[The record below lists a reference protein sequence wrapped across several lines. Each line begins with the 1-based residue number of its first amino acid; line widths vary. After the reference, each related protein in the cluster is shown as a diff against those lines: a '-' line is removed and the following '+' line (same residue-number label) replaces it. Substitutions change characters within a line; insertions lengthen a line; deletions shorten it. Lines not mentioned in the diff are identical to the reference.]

1 MDAPGIAVVCHV
13 FYENLASEFRR
24 YVVNIPVPFDLFIS
38 TNDPVKNTVIEKAF
52 ADWDR
57 GTVDVRVTPNR
68 GRDIAPKL
76 VGFRDVYDRYQLS
89 CTCTPNTRNT
99 RRCSPTGV
107 ASSLKT
113 CWVQGNRLQ
122 HLDGVSPA
130 PNPWH
135 GGVPTFRAGAAL
147 DNWGTNFATART
159 LAENMGIS
167 LSPHKVLD
175 FPSGSMFWAR
185 SAALRPLLDLNLSY
199 DDFPEEA
206 GQIDG
211 TPAHA
216 NRRLYYYAA
225 ERAGF
230 TWLKVAQARL
240 FAHTPAIVPIDSA
253 PALDGFISK
262 HGLMLTQPD
271 DLPEPRAV
279 HLPGLLRPARKG

>member
-1 MDAPGIAVVCHV
+1 M
-13 FYENLASEFRR
+13 
-24 YVVNIPVPFDLFIS
+24 NIPVPFDLFIS
-38 TNDPVKNTVIEKAF
+38 TNDLVKQSVIEKAF

-76 VGFRDVYDRYQLS
+76 LGFRDVYDRYQFVLHLHS
-89 CTCTPNTRNT
+89 KHSEHSSLLANWRGFVLENLLG
-99 RRCSPTGV
+99 SPEIVGSILTAFLQHPTLGMV
-107 ASSLKT
+107 AS
-113 CWVQGNRLQ
+113 Q
-122 HLDGVSPA
+122 HFEPVRH
-130 PNPWH
+130 WI
-135 GGVPTFRAGAAL
+135 
-147 DNWGTNFATART
+147 NWGTNFATARR
-159 LAENMGIS
+159 LAERMGIS

-216 NRRLYYYAA
+216 IERLYYYAS

-230 TWLKVAQARL
+230 TWLKVAHAEL
-240 FAHTPAIVPIDSA
+240 FAHTPAIVPIDSP
-253 PALDGFISK
+253 PALDRFIS
-262 HGLMLTQPD
+262 
-271 DLPEPRAV
+271 
-279 HLPGLLRPARKG
+279 